1 MRDANSVPRLLSS
14 RMVCSRMDI
23 KKGFL
28 MEVWDLYDRNRCRL
42 KETMVRGEPVPAG
55 CYHLVVHVCLF
66 NKKGELLIQ
75 KRHPDKKGWPGLW
88 DISVG
93 GSAVAGDDSRSAAE
107 RETLEEV
114 GIEID
119 LSEIAPRLTVSGA
132 NSIDDYY
139 MVLYDA
145 PLSAFTPQPEEVTE
159 LQWVDKKTLMTLVK
173 NGTFVPYFFIDR
185 LFDLYAMQGS
195 IYEAP
200 NAADFF

>member
-1 MRDANSVPRLLSS
+1 
-14 RMVCSRMDI
+14 
-23 KKGFL
+23 